1 MKTLDLNLNFCF
13 PEPSKTLCEGRR
25 AAEIDSCCKSSAETM
40 QGLRQSRFL
49 PRAQHEVQR
58 WANGLGVTREI
69 AADRSTTGAS
79 TVSASASAP
88 TTAATAVSVSEAPF
102 RWRISIADLS
112 PPGGPFSIIPSVDRV
127 LTLLEGKASIGPLGF
142 NPLTSL
148 RIHEPHGPFPG
159 DEPTDSHVPIDSVD
173 LNVMWC
179 RHTMSAEVRVLTS
192 AQSPLAAEQ
201 DYMYQQSSLAAAPG
215 GTSFIVALEDNVT
228 VWCGDDGV
236 HGAEGGDGRES
247 MALDYL
253 DALQWGT
260 AAHEGEEDGNDGAD
274 GVGGVIDGIK
284 GKVLAVQFTALGHSS
299 V

>member
-1 MKTLDLNLNFCF
+1 M
-13 PEPSKTLCEGRR
+13 R
-25 AAEIDSCCKSSAETM
+25 
-40 QGLRQSRFL
+40 GLRHSRFL

-69 AADRSTTGAS
+69 AADRSTAATTTASDTIAAS
-79 TVSASASAP
+79 TASAASSTASSSP
-88 TTAATAVSVSEAPF
+88 SPATAATAVSETVSEAPF

-127 LTLLEGKASIGPLGF
+127 LTLLEGEASIGPLGS

-179 RHTMSAEVRVLTS
+179 RHTMSAEVQVLPS
-192 AQSPLAAEQ
+192 AQVVVDLN
-201 DYMYQQSSLAAAPG
+201 DTAPG

-228 VWCGDDGV
+228 VWCGDDG
-236 HGAEGGDGRES
+236 AEGEEGEEGGEGSRES

-260 AAHEGEEDGNDGAD
+260 AHNEGEEDGNDGVGGVG
-274 GVGGVIDGIK
+274 GVGGVIAGIK
-284 GKVLAVQFTALGHSS
+284 GKVLAVHFTALGDGSD
-299 V
+299 